1 MSNQIW
7 QIEEK
12 GVPQTIAVLLKTYV
26 FEKTAGEEEKQ
37 DALSQDREEHE
48 RLNWLNLKQVK
59 LLSLCVLEAWDC
71 FSQNSWRNGSGIRK

>member
-26 FEKTAGEEEKQ
+26 LEKTAGEEEKQ

-48 RLNWLNLKQVK
+48 RLNWLNLKPSQTIVF
-59 LLSLCVLEAWDC
+59 VC
-71 FSQNSWRNGSGIRK
+71 FGSMGLFFTKQLKKWQWY